1 MPREDFDQQLNQL
14 QQEVEVLAGFVEKS
28 IHRAVDALKRRD
40 LESSRQIVQDDDY
53 IDQKRFEIEDRCIDL
68 IATQQPMARDLRAI
82 IALLHIVVEL
92 ERMGDYAEGIAKIS
106 LMIGDSPTLKPL
118 IDIPRMA
125 EKATAMLR
133 DSIDSLLSRDV
144 VKAHQ
149 VCNADDDV
157 DELYDQVYRELLLF
171 MIQDP
176 QTIQRAMM
184 ARDLRAIIALLHI
197 VVELERMGD
206 YAEGIAK
213 ISLMIGD
220 SPTLK
225 PLIDIPRMA
234 EKATA
239 MLRDSIDSLLS
250 RDVVKA
256 HQVCNAD
263 DDVDELYDQVYRELL
278 LFMIQDPQTI
288 QRATYLLWVAHDLE
302 RIADR
307 ATNIAERVIYLVTGK
322 MTEINVSK
330 Y

>member
-1 MPREDFDQQLNQL
+1 MSRVDLDQQLNGL
-14 QQEVEVLAGFVEKS
+14 EQEVGILAGNVEKA
-28 IHRAVDALKRRD
+28 ILRAVDALKRRD
-40 LESSRQIVQDDDY
+40 LEASRQVVQEDDY
-53 IDQKRFEIEDRCIDL
+53 IDQKRFEIEDRCVDL

-106 LMIGDSPTLKPL
+106 LMMGDTPPLKPL

-133 DSIDSLLSRDV
+133 DSMDSLITRDV

-149 VCNADDDV
+149 VCQDDDHV

-176 QTIQRAMM
+176 
-184 ARDLRAIIALLHI
+184 H
-197 VVELERMGD
+197 
-206 YAEGIAK
+206 
-213 ISLMIGD
+213 
-220 SPTLK
+220 
-225 PLIDIPRMA
+225 
-234 EKATA
+234 
-239 MLRDSIDSLLS
+239 
-250 RDVVKA
+250 
-256 HQVCNAD
+256 
-263 DDVDELYDQVYRELL
+263 
-278 LFMIQDPQTI
+278 TI

-307 ATNIAERVIYLVTGK
+307 ATNIAERVIFLVTGK
-322 MTEINVSK
+322 MTEIKVSK